1 MDKENNNIENQV
13 WYIIRATNAGVFFG
27 HIKERNGS
35 EVTMTQVRRLW
46 YWRGAASLSEM
57 AVSGVKCPNDCKFTV
72 RVQEM
77 TILEVIEVIPCTKTA
92 ANIINEVPEWTA

>member
-1 MDKENNNIENQV
+1 MDKKTHDTENQV
-13 WYIIRATNAGVFFG
+13 WYIVRAMQAGVFFG

-46 YWRGAASLSEM
+46 YWNGAASLSEM
-57 AVSGVKCPNDCKFTV
+57 AVSGVKYPNDCKFTV

-77 TILEVIEVIPCTKTA
+77 TILGIIEVIPCTEVA